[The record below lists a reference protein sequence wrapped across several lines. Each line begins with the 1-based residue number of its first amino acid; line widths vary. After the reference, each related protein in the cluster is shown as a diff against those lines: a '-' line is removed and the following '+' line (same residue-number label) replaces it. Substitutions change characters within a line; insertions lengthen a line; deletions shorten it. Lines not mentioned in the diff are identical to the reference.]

1 MIVPMG
7 YDAVVTRVRLVTA
20 IAIGA
25 ALWLAVGPADAGTPA
40 PYVTDQV
47 TFPSSGGLRIRA
59 LLARPDGEG
68 PFPAYISNHGSMSLQ
83 DAGKG
88 PWSSIVPGSL
98 GDTLARKGYVV
109 LIVARRGY
117 RGGHTLFSNA
127 KGYSIFVPDAVSFLD
142 AQLNR

>member
-1 MIVPMG
+1 MIAPMD
-7 YDAVVTRVRLVTA
+7 YEAVVTRARLVTA

-59 LLARPDGEG
+59 LLVRP
-68 PFPAYISNHGSMSLQ
+68 
-83 DAGKG
+83 
-88 PWSSIVPGSL
+88 
-98 GDTLARKGYVV
+98 
-109 LIVARRGY
+109 
-117 RGGHTLFSNA
+117 